1 MENEV
6 RSTVEMFGLTKQ
18 QIKIL
23 YSLEYLLTKR
33 DINSNQKDIIYKIMN
48 PFTVRTVKVNDED
61 KYIVTVGRFQ
71 VHEGYFNTQE
81 EAEKWLKSK
90 IDEDLWMMIAGFV
103 QAINEYYETFK
114 TEKQ

>member
-33 DINSNQKDIIYKIMN
+33 DINSNQKDIIYKEHWLEHWSACLQATMDDEIT
-48 PFTVRTVKVNDED
+48 FYTYEELLDTVANEASSRWERQKTRISTIRNC
-61 KYIVTVGRFQ
+61 ITPIRRRF
-71 VHEGYFNTQE
+71 
-81 EAEKWLKSK
+81 
-90 IDEDLWMMIAGFV
+90 
-103 QAINEYYETFK
+103 
-114 TEKQ
+114 

>member
-33 DINSNQKDIIYKIMN
+33 DINSNQKDIIYK
-48 PFTVRTVKVNDED
+48 
-61 KYIVTVGRFQ
+61 
-71 VHEGYFNTQE
+71 
-81 EAEKWLKSK
+81 
-90 IDEDLWMMIAGFV
+90 
-103 QAINEYYETFK
+103 
-114 TEKQ
+114 